1 MLLLFNRITE
11 IRLLEFLFL
20 CYAVRTTSVSGFGML
35 SITIFITQRSTNVPS
50 LLNIHPVSHDAPSN
64 CNYSHKDII
73 WKLGPPKEATPWT
86 KATWK
91 FEAYQVSSFP
101 NFKNEPILIPR
112 QSAMLQAL
120 LRNSTS
126 KKALARFGITT
137 ESGPSC
143 REMEET
149 IQDLEK
155 LTELD
160 VNEVQNGVAAI
171 KYMFVEPE
179 HRRRMLGKLALEVI
193 SQIHAWQN
201 CRYTVLIADDDGS
214 GKLIQWYES
223 NGFTR
228 APKLDRVFGCIPEK
242 FQDDNSPTTATQLGF
257 AMIAPTR
264 SALLDKYNSSNTNDI
279 YIHCS

>member
-1 MLLLFNRITE
+1 MLIFNSITE
-11 IRLLEFLFL
+11 IRFLEFLFL
-20 CYAVRTTSVSGFGML
+20 CYSALTSSVSGFGMQ
-35 SITIFITQRSTNVPS
+35 SITFFTTQRSANIPS
-50 LLNIHPVSHDAPSN
+50 LLNIHPVSHDAPSH
-64 CNYSHKDII
+64 CNYSHRDII
-73 WKLGPPKEATPWT
+73 WQLGPPKEATPWT
-86 KATWK
+86 KALWK

-101 NFKNEPILIPR
+101 NFKNEPILIP
-112 QSAMLQAL
+112 QKLAMLQAL
-120 LRNSTS
+120 LRNSPSTT
-126 KKALARFGITT
+126 ALARFGITT
-137 ESGPSC
+137 ESGPPC
-143 REMEET
+143 REMDET

-155 LTELD
+155 RTELD
-160 VNEVQNGVAAI
+160 VNEGQNDGVAVI

-228 APKLDRVFGCIPEK
+228 APKLDRVFGCIPEN
-242 FQDDNSPTTATQLGF
+242 FQDDNSSTTAQLGF

-264 SALLDKYNSSNTNDI
+264 SALLDNYNSSNTNDI